1 MSWKYPSFSFFLS
14 SLVIYLEYGF
24 NDTPSRDCVAQ
35 VYETKVEGADCAR
48 NRGGRSDIRREPV
61 SSALQKSNLV
71 ERSFHFFFPL
81 SPPLLFSLSTED
93 ASGIEMPWR
102 CLSRASEKSNVTHG
116 WWSRLKCR
124 TDRSL
129 STTLLSIDTFPRSLL
144 SLHYRSAIPRNRRN
158 CKC

>member
-14 SLVIYLEYGF
+14 SLVIYLEYAF
-24 NDTPSRDCVAQ
+24 NDTPSRGCVAQ

-71 ERSFHFFFPL
+71 ERSFHFFFPPFPSS
-81 SPPLLFSLSTED
+81 SPFFVEHGGREWNRD
-93 ASGIEMPWR
+93 ALTLP
-102 CLSRASEKSNVTHG
+102 LSRIGKIKRYG

-158 CKC
+158 CNC

>member
-14 SLVIYLEYGF
+14 SLVIYLEYAF
-24 NDTPSRDCVAQ
+24 NDTPSRGCVAQ

-71 ERSFHFFFPL
+71 ERSFHFFSPL
-81 SPPLLFSLSTED
+81 SLPPLLFSLSTED
-93 ASGIEMPWR
+93 ASGIEMP
-102 CLSRASEKSNVTHG
+102 LSRIGKIKRYG

-158 CKC
+158 CNC